1 MRETIIRKLHEIE
14 KTENVRILL
23 VAAPGVL
30 RPRTVIMMCDLS
42 MFVRRRTISVWRRSG
57 M

>member
-23 VAAPGVL
+23 AVDSLPE
-30 RPRTVIMMCDLS
+30 PNN
-42 MFVRRRTISVWRRSG
+42 
-57 M
+57 